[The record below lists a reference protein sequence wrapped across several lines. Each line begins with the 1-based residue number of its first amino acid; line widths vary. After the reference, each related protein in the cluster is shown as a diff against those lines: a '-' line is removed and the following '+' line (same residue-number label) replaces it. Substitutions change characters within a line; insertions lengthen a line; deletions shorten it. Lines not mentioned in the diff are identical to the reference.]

1 MLKHIQDMVIFALL
15 VKNGSY
21 TRTAS
26 ELGMTKARISQ
37 RIAISKRVS
46 VYACLIARPAN
57 FRSPAPEKP
66 IWPPAGSCS
75 MPA

>member
-37 RIAISKRVS
+37 RISDLEESLGLRLLNRTTRKFS
-46 VYACLIARPAN
+46 LT
-57 FRSPAPEKP
+57 APVKP